1 MTQKLRILL
10 SVIAAMVVLST
21 MPTQAAP
28 ARRGPITMLQ
38 PDGKT
43 ITVLL
48 HGDEWCHWTTD
59 LDGNLLVTDERGFL
73 HIANATELAAWETE
87 KAQLLQ
93 RRTQVN
99 AARHERLRYNRRAQA
114 FASLFLP

>member
-1 MTQKLRILL
+1 MTTRLQTLISIIATFLL
-10 SVIAAMVVLST
+10 LNT
-21 MPTQAAP
+21 LPTQAAP
-28 ARRGPITMLQ
+28 ARRGPITVLQ

-87 KAQLLQ
+87 KTQLLHASQ
-93 RRTQVN
+93 TFRR
-99 AARHERLRYNRRAQA
+99 RRQ
-114 FASLFLP
+114 